1 VPPSVRRTLLGL
13 AAALGLLLVGG
24 GVLWYLAYGT
34 SDAPPPTAP
43 VAGLSAEATIAWHA
57 DGAVTIE
64 AAAEPDAYAALGF
77 VHGRRHAWTVTL
89 WRQAALGALGTW
101 FGEALVPADR
111 QAHRLQLAAGAQAA
125 YETLPAETQALLQ
138 AYAEGMNAAFAAREV
153 RMDDALTLLRLQPE
167 PWEAW
172 HPLALERLFAWLSTR
187 PLTVADIPQP
197 TPAERPAV
205 LADVAQAL
213 PLPPV
218 VPPAFDTLRADDT
231 LLRRF
236 LQLHGFDRAVAW
248 AGQDAGGRQLVAQQP
263 FGTSALPLIQPVALT
278 GAAVAEPQQRAT
290 IPGTL
295 LAPAGEDAT
304 QAWALLLHSPATLAW
319 RRADTTRAMP
329 FPATTH
335 HTRAT
340 LRDAPDALLTTHQ
353 TPDGA
358 AFIGTPSESADSLL
372 TLQWPGLT
380 AGTDLR
386 AQQSLTRGTPAP
398 FALFSG
404 DGLRLPADGSP
415 EVLGAP
421 ALSVPTAGG
430 RLVSN
435 HPWAAARALR
445 LDEVGA
451 REPAISSVV
460 KGWHNDHY
468 SPWAA
473 RWLQPMLF
481 AVEQAFPTDPL
492 VLRALVYLRN
502 WDFRFDRSSIGASIV
517 DRWAAAYHETP
528 PVADGRSVPPWI
540 ATAPPGA
547 ALAALR
553 ESLTALEEEF
563 GPDLSRWRWERVQ
576 RSALRYP
583 VWSAEDLLSTTRLR
597 AAERYAPHARPGRGH
612 LSTRSGGESR
622 LLRAPAAPAVWQAQA
637 GPTLGRSLQ
646 IRQHDPRADRF
657 LERYMQP
664 DTPPP
669 LQPVA
674 SGDAVHTTRLLPAVE

>member
-1 VPPSVRRTLLGL
+1 VRRTLLGL
-13 AAALGLLLVGG
+13 AAALGLLLVAGG
-24 GVLWYLAYGT
+24 LLWYLAYGT
-34 SDAPPPTAP
+34 NDAPPPTAP

-57 DGAVTIE
+57 NGTVTIE

-101 FGEALVPADR
+101 FGEALLPADR
-111 QAHRLQLAAGAQAA
+111 QAHRLQLAAGAREA
-125 YETLPAETQALLQ
+125 YETLPADAQALLQ
-138 AYAEGMNAAFAAREV
+138 AYAEGMNAAFAARDV
-153 RMDDALTLLRLQPE
+153 RMEDALTLLRLQPE

-172 HPLALERLFAWLSTR
+172 HPLALERLFAWLGTR
-187 PLTVADIPQP
+187 PLTTADIPQP

-205 LADVAQAL
+205 LADVAQSL

-218 VPPAFDTLRADDT
+218 VPAAFDTLRADDA

-236 LQLHGFDRAVAW
+236 LELHGFDRGIAW
-248 AGQDAGGRQLVAQQP
+248 AGQDASGQQLVVQQP
-263 FGTSALPLIQPVALT
+263 SGTSALPLVQPVALT
-278 GAAVAEPQQRAT
+278 GAAVDEPQQRAT

-304 QAWALLLHSPATLAW
+304 QAWALLLHSPAALAW
-319 RRADTTRAMP
+319 RRAETTQVTP

-335 HTRAT
+335 HTRST
-340 LRDAPDALLTTHQ
+340 LRDAPDVLLTTRQ

-358 AFIGTPSESADSLL
+358 AFIGTPSETADSLL
-372 TLQWPGLT
+372 TLQWSGLT
-380 AGTDLR
+380 TGTDLL

-421 ALSVPTAGG
+421 AVSVPTAGG

-445 LDEVGA
+445 LNEVWA
-451 REPAISSVV
+451 EQPDISAVV
-460 KGWHNDHY
+460 EGWNDDHY
-468 SPWAA
+468 STWAA
-473 RWLQPMLF
+473 RWLQPTLF

-502 WDFRFDRSSIGASIV
+502 WDYRFDRSSIGASIV
-517 DRWAAAYHETP
+517 DRWAAAYHETLP
-528 PVADGRSVPPWI
+528 LEEGRSAPPWI
-540 ATAPPGA
+540 ATADPET
-547 ALAALR
+547 ALQTLR
-553 ESLTALEEEF
+553 ESLTALEGTF
-563 GPDLSRWRWERVQ
+563 GEDLSRWRWERVQ
-576 RSALRYP
+576 QSALHYP

-597 AAERYAPHARPGRGH
+597 AAERFAPHERPGRGH

-637 GPTLGRSLQ
+637 GPTLGRSLHV
-646 IRQHDPRADRF
+646 RQLDPRANRF

-664 DTPPP
+664 DAPPP
-669 LQPVA
+669 SQPVA
-674 SGDAVHTTRLLPAVE
+674 PADAAPHITRLLPTGE

>member
-1 VPPSVRRTLLGL
+1 VRRTLLGL

-24 GVLWYLAYGT
+24 GLLWYLAYGT
-34 SDAPPPTAP
+34 NDTPPPTAP
-43 VAGLSAEATIAWHA
+43 VAGLSAEATIGWHA
-57 DGAVTIE
+57 DGAVTID

-77 VHGRRHAWTVTL
+77 VHGRRHAWTAAL
-89 WRQAALGALGTW
+89 WRQAALGALSTW

-111 QAHRLQLAAGAQAA
+111 HAHRLQLATGAREA
-125 YETLPAETQALLQ
+125 YDTLPPDAQALLQ
-138 AYAEGMNAAFAAREV
+138 AYAAGMNAAFTAREV

-172 HPLALERLFAWLSTR
+172 HPLALERLFAWLGTR
-187 PLTVADIPQP
+187 PLTAADIPQP
-197 TPAERPAV
+197 TPTARPAV

-218 VPPAFDTLRADDT
+218 VPAAFDTLRTDDT

-236 LQLHGFDRAVAW
+236 LELHGFDRGLAW
-248 AGQDAGGRQLVAQQP
+248 AGQDASSRQLVVQQP

-278 GAAVAEPQQRAT
+278 GAAVDTPQQRAT

-319 RRADTTRAMP
+319 RRADTTQATP

-335 HTRAT
+335 HTRAP
-340 LRDAPDALLTTHQ
+340 LRDAPDVLLTTQQ

-358 AFIGTPSESADSLL
+358 AYVGTPAATADSVL
-372 TLQWPGLT
+372 TLQWPGLIT
-380 AGTDLR
+380 GTDLG
-386 AQQSLTRGTPAP
+386 AQRSLTQGTPAP
-398 FALFSG
+398 FTLFSG
-404 DGLRLPADGSP
+404 DGLRLPADGPP

-421 ALSVPTAGG
+421 GVSVPAAGG

-445 LDEVGA
+445 LGEVWA
-451 REPAISSVV
+451 DQMDVSAVV
-460 KGWHNDHY
+460 AGWHDDHY
-468 SPWAA
+468 STWAA
-473 RWLQPMLF
+473 HWLQPMLF
-481 AVEQAFPTDPL
+481 AVDQAFPTDPL

-502 WDFRFDRSSIGASIV
+502 WDYRFDRSSIGASIV

-528 PVADGRSVPPWI
+528 PLRDGRSAPPWI
-540 ATAPPGA
+540 ATADPQT
-547 ALAALR
+547 ALQTLR
-553 ESLTALEEEF
+553 ESLTALEQTF
-563 GPDLSRWRWERVQ
+563 GEDLSRWRWERVQ
-576 RSALRYP
+576 QGTLRYP
-583 VWSAEDLLSTTRLR
+583 VWSAENLLSTARLR
-597 AAERYAPHARPGRGH
+597 AAERFAPHARPGRGH

-622 LLRAPAAPAVWQAQA
+622 LLRAPAAPATWQAQA

-646 IRQHDPRADRF
+646 IRQLDPRADRF

-664 DTPPP
+664 DAPPP

-674 SGDAVHTTRLLPAVE
+674 PADATPHTTRLLPAGE